1 MKDLSF
7 NKELLVLNLSGQD
20 FEKQHS
26 QVYLCQKP
34 YKEAMRTWF
43 PPAFYYFSLKMV
55 CKGLIFENSPHY
67 CEHEK
72 QTCFYKADVALG
84 M

>member
-26 QVYLCQKP
+26 QEYLCKTP
-34 YKEAMRTWF
+34 
-43 PPAFYYFSLKMV
+43 
-55 CKGLIFENSPHY
+55 
-67 CEHEK
+67 
-72 QTCFYKADVALG
+72 
-84 M
+84 